1 MGSVRTAGLADFTD
15 SAAAVIAS
23 QKPVDAGTAAP
34 ETPGGLRSRFG
45 NALRFAFP
53 ALLTYVAIRAVGVLV
68 LWVFARH
75 AGVSVLE
82 ILGERFD
89 SVGYL
94 QIAEHG
100 YDLTLHTKPDGTLTT
115 TNLTFFPL
123 FPALIALVK
132 TITFLPTPIAGIL
145 VAWTAGLVA
154 AWGIFALGSH
164 LADRRTG
171 VMLVALW
178 AALPAAIVESMAYSE
193 TLFTAI
199 VAWTLLAVLKR
210 QWLLAAALTV
220 LGGLSRPSATALVA
234 AVCVAA
240 LIAIIQRWDGWR
252 PWAALAVAPLGYAG
266 YVAWV
271 SAVVGRADGY
281 FYIQRHAW
289 NIGFDGGR
297 DTARRFVR
305 LLTESTSLT
314 YYVSAFAI
322 LVAVALLLLTL
333 MDRQPWPL
341 WVFSLTLIVLT
352 LGTSHY
358 FWAKGRYLIP
368 AFTLLLP
375 IAVSLARTKGRTMV
389 VVLGF
394 LVLLSAWYGTYLTLI
409 WKYSP

>member
-1 MGSVRTAGLADFTD
+1 M
-15 SAAAVIAS
+15 
-23 QKPVDAGTAAP
+23 
-34 ETPGGLRSRFG
+34 
-45 NALRFAFP
+45 
-53 ALLTYVAIRAVGVLV
+53 

-82 ILGERFD
+82 VLGQRFD
-89 SVGYL
+89 AVGYT

-100 YDLTLHTKPDGTLTT
+100 YDFTLHTKPDGTLTT

-123 FPALIALVK
+123 FPALVALVK
-132 TITFLPTPIAGIL
+132 TITFLPTPVAGIL
-145 VAWTAGLVA
+145 VAWAAGLAA
-154 AWGIFALGSH
+154 AWGVFALGNH
-164 LADRRTG
+164 LFDRRTG

-178 AALPAAIVESMAYSE
+178 AALPAAVVESMAYTE

-210 QWLLAAALTV
+210 RWLPAAALAV

-234 AVCVAA
+234 AVCLASLVA
-240 LIAIIQRWDGWR
+240 IVQRRDGWR
-252 PWAALAVAPLGYAG
+252 PWAALLAAPLGYAG
-266 YVAWV
+266 YIAWV
-271 SAVVGRADGY
+271 SMVVGRVDGY
-281 FYIQRHAW
+281 FYIQQHAW
-289 NIGFDGGR
+289 NISFDGGQ

-305 LLTESTSLT
+305 LLTESMPLT
-314 YYVSAFAI
+314 YYVSAFTI
-322 LVAVALLLLTL
+322 LTAVLLLVLTL

-352 LGTSHY
+352 LGTSQY

-368 AFTLLLP
+368 AVTLLLP
-375 IAVSLARTKGRTMV
+375 IAVSLARTKARTMI

-394 LVLLSAWYGTYLTLI
+394 LTLASASYGTYLTLV